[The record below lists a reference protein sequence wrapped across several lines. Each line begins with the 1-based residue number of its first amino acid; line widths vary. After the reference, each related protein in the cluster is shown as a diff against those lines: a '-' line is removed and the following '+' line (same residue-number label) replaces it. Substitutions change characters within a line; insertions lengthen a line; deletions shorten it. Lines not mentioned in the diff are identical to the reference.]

1 MPLNPYA
8 GIRPFDLPLDQG
20 DENEDAG
27 RQLQR
32 VFSMKNSRYFGDETF
47 AFLKELDEN
56 NSRPWFQENKKRYE
70 AHVKEAAIRFIVDF
84 EPFLK
89 EISRHFVADPRPV
102 GGSLFRIYRDV
113 RFSRDK
119 RPYKTNTGVQFR
131 HNQGKDVHAPGFYLH
146 LEPNNVFAAVGIW
159 HPDSRTLGKIR
170 DAITENPSRWK
181 KAVNKKPFRSRFNL
195 TGDALR
201 RAPRGYD
208 PDHPLI
214 EDLKRKDFIGITA
227 LTQKAVGNPAFP
239 QHFAEVCSAG
249 TSLVTFLCSVVGL
262 PF

>member
-1 MPLNPYA
+1 M
-8 GIRPFDLPLDQG
+8 ID
-20 DENEDAG
+20 
-27 RQLQR
+27 
-32 VFSMKNSRYFGDETF
+32 SRYFGDETF
-47 AFLKELDEN
+47 VFLKDLAEN
-56 NSRPWFQENKKRYE
+56 NNRQWFQENKKRYE
-70 AHVKEAAIRFIVDF
+70 AHVKEPAIRFIADF

-89 EISRHFVADPRPV
+89 EISNHFVADPRPV

-113 RFSRDK
+113 RFSKDK

-131 HNQGKDVHAPGFYLH
+131 HKQGKDVHAPGFYLH

-159 HPDSRTLGKIR
+159 RPDPATLGKIR
-170 DAITENPSRWK
+170 DAIVENPSAWK
-181 KAVNKKPFRSRFNL
+181 RALNRKDFRNMFELS
-195 TGDALR
+195 GDVLR

-227 LTQKAVGNPAFP
+227 LTQKAVGDQAFP
-239 QHFAEVCSAG
+239 QHFAEICSVG
-249 TSLVTFLCSVVGL
+249 TSLVTFLCSAVGL